1 MWTTYLAEK
10 EAWPTHGTSEK
21 HYSPFSEQVN
31 FELHKRHS
39 NVPSLEQ
46 STPEEQTTQGQ
57 PIIPQGERQSYAKDH
72 LGGRQGETK
81 LLGVPWNEE
90 EDTIQITRTRD
101 SKVKTREEGI
111 NNTKTQAGGWAYDT

>member
-1 MWTTYLAEK
+1 M
-10 EAWPTHGTSEK
+10 
-21 HYSPFSEQVN
+21 
-31 FELHKRHS
+31 
-39 NVPSLEQ
+39 EQ

-72 LGGRQGETK
+72 LGVRQGETK
-81 LLGVPWNEE
+81 LLGVPWNKE

-111 NNTKTQAGGWAYDT
+111 NNTKTRAGGWAYDT

>member
-1 MWTTYLAEK
+1 MAEK
-10 EAWPTHGTSEK
+10 EAWPTHGTSDK
-21 HYSPFSEQVN
+21 HYSPFSEQVK

-72 LGGRQGETK
+72 LGVRQGETK
-81 LLGVPWNEE
+81 LLGVPWNKE
-90 EDTIQITRTRD
+90 EDIIQITFPARLPMQQ
-101 SKVKTREEGI
+101 RE
-111 NNTKTQAGGWAYDT
+111 KS